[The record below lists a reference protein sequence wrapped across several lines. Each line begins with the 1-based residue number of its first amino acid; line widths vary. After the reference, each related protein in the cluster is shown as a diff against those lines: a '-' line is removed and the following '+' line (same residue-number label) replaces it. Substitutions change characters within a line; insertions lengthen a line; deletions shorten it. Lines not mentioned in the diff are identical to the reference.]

1 MCLAASSAVMDIFK
15 SILMVLANDKQD
27 KINNNKNNNNGIS
40 EINSMYTK
48 TNMMKKQQFVY
59 ALLLFLDTTRI
70 CKQKMKTVNRIK
82 GNYMYKRIKQTI

>member
-1 MCLAASSAVMDIFK
+1 
-15 SILMVLANDKQD
+15 MVLANDKQD

-40 EINSMYTK
+40 KINSMYTK
-48 TNMMKKQQFVY
+48 RNMKQQQFVY

-70 CKQKMKTVNRIK
+70 CKQKMKAVNRMK